1 MLVCKHETLQ
11 NRSCEEVKAE
21 STKRKGEDEVGGREE
36 EIENEQRTKMSFYS
50 SVAMQW
56 QTHALHIRTRI
67 VAN

>member
-21 STKRKGEDEVGGREE
+21 STKREGKGEVGGREE

-50 SVAMQW
+50 SVAM
-56 QTHALHIRTRI
+56 R
-67 VAN
+67 